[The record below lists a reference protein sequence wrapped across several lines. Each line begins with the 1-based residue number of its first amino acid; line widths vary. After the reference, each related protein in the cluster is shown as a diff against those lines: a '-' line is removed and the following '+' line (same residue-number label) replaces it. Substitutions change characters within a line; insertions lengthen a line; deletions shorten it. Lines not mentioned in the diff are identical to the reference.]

1 VRVDSVA
8 ERDAR
13 ESRVLGKEVRLVGN
27 TVKVL
32 VWCGAE
38 AEHAE
43 FAGQAGPT
51 VPAAPIGTALFGF
64 ALRLAAE
71 AVKAD
76 CEFVTMAATAAAS
89 IGATLL
95 LIALGRAADTI
106 EAYLQF
112 PALAAASA
120 APVGTTILLLTSG
133 QAKVCL
139 GLLHIR
145 SRVDGNLAL
154 PYHVN
159 GERICLL
166 VKGIVPGRGRVLS
179 GAGEV
184 EHEQGN

>member
-1 VRVDSVA
+1 MRVDSVA

-71 AVKAD
+71 AVKAEAETEAEPAPKPKTTRKRRTTKKAD
-76 CEFVTMAATAAAS
+76 VEVKVEAEATDEAKGEEEVAEKPKRAPRKRAPAKKKAEPVVETPAS
-89 IGATLL
+89 VAT
-95 LIALGRAADTI
+95 
-106 EAYLQF
+106 E
-112 PALAAASA
+112 PALEPQPE
-120 APVGTTILLLTSG
+120 PVMVDAQPETEVKPKKKGWWS
-133 QAKVCL
+133 L
-139 GLLHIR
+139 G
-145 SRVDGNLAL
+145 S
-154 PYHVN
+154 
-159 GERICLL
+159 
-166 VKGIVPGRGRVLS
+166 
-179 GAGEV
+179 
-184 EHEQGN
+184 